1 VTIPIRVDT
10 ADGIFAGNRAVGR
23 IALTAKFAD
32 GATRRAH
39 VHEQGAL
46 RVRCPGPPAP
56 ELEAMIVNTA
66 GGMAGGDHFAL
77 DLAVGPGARL
87 LVTSASAEKVY
98 RTLGAETAIAVKL
111 DVGADGELA
120 WLPQETILFDR
131 ARLRRTIE
139 VDLAADARLLL
150 AEAVIFG
157 RSGMGE
163 TVAEGL
169 LLDRWRVR
177 RGGRL
182 LHAETV
188 RLDGNVAAKLAH
200 AAVAKG
206 GVAIASVLS
215 VPGDDALVAAV
226 RDASRQCRGEV
237 GASAWNG
244 IAVVRLVAPDGAA
257 LRHDLAQVL
266 ANVRGRRLPRLWLQ

>member
-1 VTIPIRVDT
+1 MLLDTIDT
-10 ADGIFAGNRAVGR
+10 IFAANRAIGR
-23 IALTAKFAD
+23 VTLNAKLAE
-32 GATRRAH
+32 GATRRGR

-56 ELEAMIVNTA
+56 ELEAMIVNTS
-66 GGMAGGDHFAL
+66 GGMAGGDQFEL
-77 DLAVGPGARL
+77 EFAVGPGARL
-87 LVTSASAEKVY
+87 LVTSAAAEKIY
-98 RTLGAETAIAVKL
+98 RTLGSETTIMAKL
-111 DVGADGELA
+111 DVAAGGELA

-131 ARLRRTIE
+131 TRLRRTIE
-139 VDLAADARLLL
+139 VDLAANARLLL

-163 TVAEGL
+163 TVADGS

-188 RLDGNVAAKLAH
+188 RLDGNVAAKLARS
-200 AAVAKG
+200 AVAKG
-206 GVAIASVLS
+206 GVAMATVLL
-215 VPGDDALVAAV
+215 VPGDEAIVAAM
-226 RDASRQCRGEV
+226 RAASQQCRGEV

-244 IAVVRLVAPDGAA
+244 LAVVRLVAADGAA
-257 LRHDLAQVL
+257 LRHDLACVL
-266 ANVRGRRLPRLWLQ
+266 TTIRGGRLPRLWLH